1 MGRMMRGFAE
11 RQRGRGFGRVV
22 KSPLPEHT
30 CESCNVILE
39 RTLRVDHNVN
49 LSWKMIVKDE
59 TSVAFDEPSQEIV
72 VSYGASNL

>member
-1 MGRMMRGFAE
+1 MMRGSAE
-11 RQRGRGFGRVV
+11 RQQDRGFGRVV

-49 LSWKMIVKDE
+49 ISWKMIMEDE
-59 TSVAFDEPSQEIV
+59 TSLAFGEPSLEMV
-72 VSYGASNL
+72 VSYEASNL